1 MAGQNLS
8 DTDRLIGRL
17 LGDARERAG
26 LSQLDAANTVSIGQ
40 SLLAKLEVGQRHLL
54 FSEAVRLADAY
65 GCDLDAFNPAI
76 QQPLPRS
83 GVRRRRIPN
92 RSES

>member
-1 MAGQNLS
+1 
-8 DTDRLIGRL
+8 
-17 LGDARERAG
+17 
-26 LSQLDAANTVSIGQ
+26 
-40 SLLAKLEVGQRHLL
+40 LAKLEVGQRHLL